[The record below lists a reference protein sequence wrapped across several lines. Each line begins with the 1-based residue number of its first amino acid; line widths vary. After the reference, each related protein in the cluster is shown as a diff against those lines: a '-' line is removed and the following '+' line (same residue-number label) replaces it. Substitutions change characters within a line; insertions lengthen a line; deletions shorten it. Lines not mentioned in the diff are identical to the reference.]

1 MSKHHADPVA
11 APQDDPSAGPTA
23 YVTAIFV
30 VVVIITVVALT
41 AYFGRVSSQE
51 TAVKIVQPESATL
64 AAVRAEQLARLAD
77 YRVVSADS
85 GLVALPIER
94 AMELVAEELARKAA
108 PDAPVGP
115 AGAGN

>member
-30 VVVIITVVALT
+30 IVVVITVIALT
-41 AYFGRVSSQE
+41 AYFGRVVSEE
-51 TAVKIVQPESATL
+51 TATKVVQPESATL
-64 AAVRAEQLARLAD
+64 AAVRAEQQARLAG
-77 YRVVSADS
+77 YRVVSPDS

-94 AMELVAEELARKAA
+94 AMELVAEELARKAVPA
-108 PDAPVGP
+108 APVAA